1 MTGVSA
7 ITRTLP
13 NHLRKLFMTAQTCSS
28 PSMTPSS
35 FCCLRFT
42 NARMLTQFLI
52 RVLRIWYH
60 FCMLTLLRPFV
71 TTSASLVDG
80 VPPKLSNEATPS
92 LVCQQASEAVISL
105 TSTYQSHHSLS
116 YLPPLLPYM
125 VFTAVLYQLT
135 LVANVP
141 NLDHCHQV
149 ITESPTVLSPPQT
162 HESPHPAPMPFG
174 SVNFRTHHPEPF
186 NGLCMSESH
195 TRSSTFVIQARGAA
209 RRRASG
215 PPSTSSSFSWKE
227 QGRRPSACSLM
238 SGTTLDR
245 DETSSSD
252 TGSDMLP
259 VFSSR
264 PADLVTVGTLQL
276 ASMGAQ
282 HAGAAEAARLVR
294 SLGPIDEFSGSK
306 FSPISLPASM
316 PISAGGFGVSVM
328 MTGLGLDRAS
338 ESGVAPE
345 MIDTACSGIS
355 RPGSISAPKLEP
367 DITALQN
374 RHSPRCPSPS
384 GKHLSMPPV

>member
-7 ITRTLP
+7 ITGASS
-13 NHLRKLFMTAQTCSS
+13 NHLRKLLMTAQMCSL

-35 FCCLRFT
+35 FATCGAT
-42 NARMLTQFLI
+42 NDRMLTQFLL

-92 LVCQQASEAVISL
+92 LVCQQASEAIISL
-105 TSTYQSHHSLS
+105 TSIYQSRHSIS

-135 LVANVP
+135 LAANGP
-141 NLDHCHQV
+141 SLDHCHQV
-149 ITESPTVLSPPQT
+149 ITESPAGLSPPQT
-162 HESPHPAPMPFG
+162 YESPYPPPVPFG
-174 SVNFRTHHPEPF
+174 GINYRTHQPEPHAK
-186 NGLCMSESH
+186 SP
-195 TRSSTFVIQARGAA
+195 TFVIQSRGAA

-215 PPSTSSSFSWKE
+215 PPSTSSSFSGKE
-227 QGRRPSACSLM
+227 HCRRPSACSLM

-245 DETSSSD
+245 EETSSPD
-252 TGSDMLP
+252 TDSDMLP

-282 HAGAAEAARLVR
+282 HAGAAEAARLLR
-294 SLGPIDEFSGSK
+294 GLGSLNEFSGSK
-306 FSPISLPASM
+306 LSLISLSASLPM
-316 PISAGGFGVSVM
+316 FAGGFGSSVM
-328 MTGLGLDRAS
+328 MTGLGLHGAS
-338 ESGVAPE
+338 EPGVSPE

-355 RPGSISAPKLEP
+355 RHSSISIPKLEP
-367 DITALQN
+367 DIANIQYG
-374 RHSPRCPSPS
+374 HSPQCLSPS
-384 GKHLSMPPV
+384 GKHLSMSGI